1 MPDLISQEQHRAE
14 VTALNHEIYRLTKQI
29 EETERDR
36 VKKSAIDPQD
46 PFNNPTEYHSYNG
59 DYTEI
64 LPQITIP
71 EYHIDLNPC
80 YEERKRIKRYYSA
93 GGWCAILQFILSIF
107 AGTAAIRLI
116 MKIFAELYPNADSV
130 SIYTYIKASSILIGL
145 NMLIYIFS
153 NVGIGFLGIKISKT
167 RFSDLIKTHDFGLGN
182 AVQYCFIAFFIWVSS
197 TFISVG
203 LGNIFDKL
211 GYSID
216 VSDTSGLGV
225 TALGMTISIIYHCV
239 IAPVTE
245 EFFFRGALL
254 RLFSKSNQRFA
265 VFITA
270 VFFGLAH
277 GNLRQFILAFFTGIF
292 LAHITLKHGSIIPSI
307 IVHMFVNT
315 FSTVIGLFDFTYNEQ
330 IVLLRVMYVAAA
342 IGALMLLIFRVHDR
356 VPQTTPAQVQRGGV
370 IARGTISVVLA
381 FTVQIFYGIY
391 LVYANSR

>member
-1 MPDLISQEQHRAE
+1 MP
-14 VTALNHEIYRLTKQI
+14 
-29 EETERDR
+29 
-36 VKKSAIDPQD
+36 
-46 PFNNPTEYHSYNG
+46 
-59 DYTEI
+59 
-64 LPQITIP
+64 
-71 EYHIDLNPC
+71 
-80 YEERKRIKRYYSA
+80 
-93 GGWCAILQFILSIF
+93 
-107 AGTAAIRLI
+107 
-116 MKIFAELYPNADSV
+116 
-130 SIYTYIKASSILIGL
+130 
-145 NMLIYIFS
+145 
-153 NVGIGFLGIKISKT
+153 
-167 RFSDLIKTHDFGLGN
+167 
-182 AVQYCFIAFFIWVSS
+182 
-197 TFISVG
+197 
-203 LGNIFDKL
+203 
-211 GYSID
+211 
-216 VSDTSGLGV
+216 
-225 TALGMTISIIYHCV
+225 
-239 IAPVTE
+239 
-245 EFFFRGALL
+245 
-254 RLFSKSNQRFA
+254 